1 MPDVEAVSASPT
13 CGVPLIVGA
22 PAAAVFGSGASSDGP
37 GIVAEG
43 LLLSRRRSAV
53 QMPPSVQAR
62 FA

>member
-1 MPDVEAVSASPT
+1 MSDVEAVSASPT

-22 PAAAVFGSGASSDGP
+22 PAAAVFGSGSSAGP
-37 GIVAEG
+37 ATVAEG
-43 LLLSRRRSAV
+43 LLLSCRRSAV